1 MKYFSNKPTALGN
14 NLLGQNTQDLR
25 KSLDDIKQQN
35 IELDEDEGNS
45 TNNKND
51 KNNNGNVSIWYWVLL
66 TEFINFFSIN
76 FCHIS
81 NQY

>member
-1 MKYFSNKPTALGN
+1 MKYFSNKLTALGN

-51 KNNNGNVSIWYWVLL
+51 KNNNGNVSI
-66 TEFINFFSIN
+66 
-76 FCHIS
+76 
-81 NQY
+81 

>member
-1 MKYFSNKPTALGN
+1 MKYFSSKPTALGN

-51 KNNNGNVSIWYWVLL
+51 KNNNGNVSI
-66 TEFINFFSIN
+66 
-76 FCHIS
+76 
-81 NQY
+81 